1 MLWSCELV
9 GSFILTKP
17 CNVLQRGNV
26 RLYGDDGLA
35 IVKQMPVPELERRK
49 KKIIEL
55 FRKCEIAIT
64 IKTNQVVVNYL
75 EIEFNL
81 RSITFKLFRKPS
93 NDPIYVHKDSN
104 HPPQVLEE
112 PSVNQFRP
120 FVFKKN

>member
-1 MLWSCELV
+1 M

-17 CNVLQRGNV
+17 CNVLQREDV

-49 KKIIEL
+49 KKIIQL

-64 IKTNQVVVNYL
+64 IKTNQVVVNCL
-75 EIEFNL
+75 DIEFNL
-81 RSITFKLFRKPS
+81 LSITFKLFRKPS
-93 NDPIYVHKDSN
+93 NDPIYVHKDSS

-120 FVFKKN
+120 FIFKKN